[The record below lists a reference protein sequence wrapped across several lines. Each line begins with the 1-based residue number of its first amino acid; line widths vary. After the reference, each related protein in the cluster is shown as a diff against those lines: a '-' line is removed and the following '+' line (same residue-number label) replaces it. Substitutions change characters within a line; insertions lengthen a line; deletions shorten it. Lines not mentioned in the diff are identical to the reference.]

1 MFFFPQGD
9 FITGACLGAFISTV
23 FYPVNTTK
31 THMQV
36 DNCCLGSGAGRIRYL
51 FGLVEDPDL
60 FGLVGSGS
68 DFFLLENC
76 IV

>member
-1 MFFFPQGD
+1 LFFLFQGD

-36 DNCCLGSGAGRIRYL
+36 VDNCWWIRGRSLIR
-51 FGLVEDPDL
+51 
-60 FGLVGSGS
+60 
-68 DFFLLENC
+68 
-76 IV
+76 